1 MRKVLQSVDAVPNP
15 DVLEDEIDI
24 IVDADN
30 GGLPSHMLAIH
41 DPSDVGTEDEP
52 KKVTMYPVHNV
63 ILASQCSNL
72 PALPIYPKKGMKLSS
87 TQCHQQLPVV
97 HLGVPH
103 PESFPVIKDFL
114 YTHDTSGLVSY
125 MLPLVPSTPSTCE
138 AAEIALDPGTDYA
151 TKAAAYRE
159 WKKDMSDRY
168 ADAIAAQLE
177 PSVILQH
184 LARVYSVYRNT
195 VALGIR
201 DERIWEYLD
210 MCWEILIVA
219 IARANGREMEIE
231 FGYQD

>member
-15 DVLEDEIDI
+15 EVLDDEIDI

-30 GGLPSHMLAIH
+30 GGLPTHMLAIH
-41 DPSDVGTEDEP
+41 DPSEVGTEDQP

-63 ILASQCSNL
+63 VLASQCSNL
-72 PALPIYPKKGMKLSS
+72 PALPLYPKKGMMLSK

-103 PESFPVIKDFL
+103 PESFPLVKDFL
-114 YTHDTSGLVSY
+114 YTHDTSALVSY
-125 MLPLVPSTPSTCE
+125 MLPLVPSTTSSSD
-138 AAEIALDPGTDYA
+138 AAATALNPDTDFE

-159 WKKDMSDRY
+159 WKRDMSDRY
-168 ADAIAAQLE
+168 ADAIAKQLE

-184 LARVYSVYRNT
+184 LARVYSLYRNV
-195 VALGIR
+195 VALGIC